1 MLTRILSDMP
11 DTLPIGVF
19 APDGPRKV
27 NVAFAPWRGR
37 DEREIGAM
45 RAKHRN
51 LTPGQLATRVLARFA
66 TAWCGSD
73 FSGLSEVE
81 RLVVLSQAS
90 AADVLTAWLH
100 LRLSALGPEMDMDL
114 VCPGCGHEFGFEV
127 DLGTVEIRCPETQ
140 AETEFVVELRDGVP
154 WRGKAPRKVGFGPI
168 AWRGYEQTSAGD
180 ARDLAAIQLGLV
192 AATVRTLDGDAVQ
205 LGIGN
210 LDDVTK
216 RDLATL
222 LAALDA
228 NVLGPDL
235 SVAPDCPKC
244 AARVRATLSWVYDG
258 FFSGSSRG
266 RTQRTR

>member
-1 MLTRILSDMP
+1 MITRTLSDMP

-19 APDGPRKV
+19 APDGEHKTGV
-27 NVAFAPWRGR
+27 TFGPWRGR

-66 TAWCGSD
+66 TSWCGAD
-73 FSGLSEVE
+73 FSGLSEPE
-81 RLVVLSQAS
+81 RLIVLSQAT

-100 LRLSALGPEMDMDL
+100 LRLSALGSEMDMDL
-114 VCPGCGHEFGFEV
+114 VCPACGHEFGYEV

-140 AETEFVVELRDGVP
+140 AETEFVVELRDGVE
-154 WRGKAPRKVGFGPI
+154 WKGKTTHKVGFGPI

-192 AATVRTLDGDAVQ
+192 AATVRTLDGEPAH

-210 LDDVTK
+210 LDDVSK

-222 LAALDA
+222 LAALDG

-266 RTQRTR
+266 RTRRSR